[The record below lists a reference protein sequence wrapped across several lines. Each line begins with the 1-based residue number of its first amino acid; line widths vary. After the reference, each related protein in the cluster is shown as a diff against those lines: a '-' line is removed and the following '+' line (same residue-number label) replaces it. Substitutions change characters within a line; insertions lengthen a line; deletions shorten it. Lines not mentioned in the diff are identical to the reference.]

1 MSETITV
8 SGLVATTPRHLVTQD
23 GLPITSFR
31 LAASQRR
38 FDRSKNQWIDG
49 DTNWYTVTAFRQ
61 LAINVAGSVSKGERI
76 VVSGKLRVRDWDN
89 GERAGTSV
97 EIEADS
103 IGHDLSWG
111 SSVFTRTV
119 LVRESDAAED
129 SDSELESNV
138 HEDVQDSA
146 SAKKLTK
153 ASA

>member
-31 LAASQRR
+31 LASSQRR
-38 FDRSKNQWIDG
+38 FDRSQNRWVDG
-49 DTNWYTVTAFRQ
+49 ETNWYTVTAFRQ
-61 LAINVAGSVSKGERI
+61 LAINAAGSVSKGDRI
-76 VVSGKLRVRDWDN
+76 LVGGKLRVRDWDN

-97 EIEADS
+97 EIEAES
-103 IGHDLSWG
+103 LGHDLTWG

-119 LVRESDAAED
+119 LVREADPADEPEGD
-129 SDSELESNV
+129 EVEEGDEEPKT
-138 HEDVQDSA
+138 
-146 SAKKLTK
+146 KKLAK